1 MSSRTRLVT
10 PEDATVIA
18 ELQTRNRAFLAP
30 WEPVRE
36 DTYFTVV
43 GQRADITTALE
54 RHERGESLPLVVL
67 DRDGEVA
74 GRLTLSGIVR
84 GPFLSCSMGYWLSE
98 DRTGQGLATEAVEAA
113 VHIAFDEM
121 GLHRVEAGTLRSNS
135 ASQGVLGRAGFE
147 QYGLAPGYLKI
158 AGRWEDHVLFQRL
171 NPLV

>member
-43 GQRADITTALE
+43 GQRADIATALE

-135 ASQGVLGRAGFE
+135 ASQGSSG
-147 QYGLAPGYLKI
+147 GLASSST
-158 AGRWEDHVLFQRL
+158 ASRRAT
-171 NPLV
+171 

>member
-1 MSSRTRLVT
+1 MSSRTRLIT

-135 ASQGVLGRAGFE
+135 ASQGVLRRAGFE

-171 NPLV
+171 AD

>member
-1 MSSRTRLVT
+1 DGTLSGMPPRTRLVT
-10 PEDATVIA
+10 PEDAGVIA

-43 GQRADITTALE
+43 GQRADITTALG

-98 DRTGQGLATEAVEAA
+98 DRTGQGLATEAVEVA

-121 GLHRVEAGTLRSNS
+121 GL
-135 ASQGVLGRAGFE
+135 
-147 QYGLAPGYLKI
+147 
-158 AGRWEDHVLFQRL
+158 
-171 NPLV
+171 

>member
-1 MSSRTRLVT
+1 MSSRVRLIT
-10 PEDATVIA
+10 PEDAGVIA
-18 ELQTRNRAFLAP
+18 DLQTRNRAFLAP
-30 WEPVRE
+30 WEPVRD

-54 RHERGESLPLVVL
+54 RHGRGESLPLAVL
-67 DRDGEVA
+67 DRDGEIA

-113 VHIAFDEM
+113 VEIAFSEM
-121 GLHRVEAGTLRSNS
+121 GLHRVEAGTLRSNA

-147 QYGLAPGYLKI
+147 QYGLAPAYLKI

>member
-84 GPFLSCSMGYWLSE
+84 GSFLSCSMGYWLSE

-135 ASQGVLGRAGFE
+135 ASQGVLGRAGFK

>member
-98 DRTGQGLATEAVEAA
+98 DRTGQGLATEAVESA

-121 GLHRVEAGTLRSNS
+121 GLHRVEAGTLRLNS